1 MRRLVRL
8 RGRTYDVLAARLRAG
23 GFWPVRLASTLMR
36 NLGLVATQMLMFSF
50 AGIEDSAAM
59 VQRLGEAS
67 AGVAADHRG
76 LLRTGLAA
84 HGG

>member
-1 MRRLVRL
+1 
-8 RGRTYDVLAARLRAG
+8 
-23 GFWPVRLASTLMR
+23 MR